1 MENLGIDGDIIKIY
15 VTLIERFCL
24 AFKIGK
30 GVLPCRD
37 FSELSAA
44 YGGKESI
51 NNL

>member
-15 VTLIERFCL
+15 ITLIERFCC

-30 GVLPCRD
+30 GVVPCRD
-37 FSELSAA
+37 FSELPAA
-44 YGGKESI
+44 CRGGEFI

>member
-1 MENLGIDGDIIKIY
+1 MENLEIDGDIIKIY
-15 VTLIERFCL
+15 ITLIERLYC

-44 YGGKESI
+44 
-51 NNL
+51 